1 MRTRHTFGALALAL
15 AVFGSLEGCA
25 PAGAQ
30 LCRRDPL
37 VHPEVRF
44 DEHGNRLVIDDHVYF
59 SKEGT
64 PSGRG
69 AGGGG
74 CGCN

>member
-1 MRTRHTFGALALAL
+1 MRINACLKIALVVSAGSALL
-15 AVFGSLEGCA
+15 TGCA
-25 PAGAQ
+25 PSGAQ
-30 LCRRDPL
+30 LCRTDPL

-44 DEHGNRLVIDDHVYF
+44 DEHGNKIAIDDHVYF

-64 PSGRG
+64 PGGRG
-69 AGGGG
+69 VSGGG

>member
-1 MRTRHTFGALALAL
+1 MKTRQTIGALALAL
-15 AVFGSLEGCA
+15 AVCGCIEGCA
-25 PAGAQ
+25 SAGAQ

-37 VHPEVRF
+37 VNPEVRF
-44 DEHGNRLVIDDHVYF
+44 DERGNRYVIDDHVYF

-64 PSGRG
+64 PVGRTV
-69 AGGGG
+69 GGGG